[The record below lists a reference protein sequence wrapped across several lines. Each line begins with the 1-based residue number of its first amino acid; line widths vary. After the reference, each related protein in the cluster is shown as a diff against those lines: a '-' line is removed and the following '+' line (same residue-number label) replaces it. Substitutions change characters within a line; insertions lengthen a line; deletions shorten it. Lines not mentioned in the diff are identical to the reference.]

1 MNSKRRFH
9 FSFILFLILFMG
21 ACSTSEQ
28 VTKTAPDI
36 ASWESIAVP
45 AWYNAAEHDTISVVT
60 WNIEHFVDEFD
71 NPYIDNDRE
80 DDPPENMEERRSLF
94 ADAIKAIDAD
104 IVVLQEVESA
114 SYMQSFA
121 SEHFPEMN
129 YRYFTSRE
137 SNDWYM
143 NVVVMS
149 RIPLGILYSYAN
161 PESYI
166 YGEQDDEGRVERQ
179 NLTNNRMLSVDVIVS
194 PEYRFL
200 LTGLHLKAGRG
211 DRNENWRIGQ
221 IDLLRDHF
229 EYLSMTHP
237 DMRFLIAGDLNI
249 LPGDREFLHLLGGEK
264 TPLFTDPLAETDAF
278 THTADNP
285 VRQLDHLLPSKQMME
300 DLVPGSANVLT
311 PFDAETMR
319 TISDHLPVIARFV
332 TNVE

>member
-1 MNSKRRFH
+1 MNTTR
-9 FSFILFLILFMG
+9 SFYFYSILLFVFFLG

-28 VTKTAPDI
+28 VTKTTPGI
-36 ASWESIAVP
+36 ASWESIAAP

-60 WNIEHFVDEFD
+60 WNIEHFVDEYD
-71 NPYIDNDRE
+71 SPYIDNDRE
-80 DDPPENMEERRSLF
+80 NQPPENMEERRALF

-114 SYMQSFA
+114 SYMQTLA
-121 SEHFPEMN
+121 NQHFPEMN

-149 RIPLGILYSYAN
+149 RIPLGLLYSYAN
-161 PESYI
+161 PDSYI
-166 YGEQDDEGRVERQ
+166 YGEEDEEGRVQRQ
-179 NLTNNRMLSVDVIVS
+179 NFTNNRMLSVDVIVNPDYS
-194 PEYRFL
+194 FL

-229 EYLSMTHP
+229 EYLAEIHP
-237 DMRFLIAGDLNI
+237 DKKFLVAGDLNI
-249 LPGDREFLHLLGGEK
+249 LPGDREFLHLLGDDSSP
-264 TPLFTDPLAETDAF
+264 TFIDPLADIDSF

-285 VRQLDHLLPSKQMME
+285 ERQLDHLLPSKQMME
-300 DLVPGSANVLT
+300 DLVPGSANVLA

-319 TISDHLPVIARFV
+319 MISDHLPVIARFV
-332 TNVE
+332 TTGE